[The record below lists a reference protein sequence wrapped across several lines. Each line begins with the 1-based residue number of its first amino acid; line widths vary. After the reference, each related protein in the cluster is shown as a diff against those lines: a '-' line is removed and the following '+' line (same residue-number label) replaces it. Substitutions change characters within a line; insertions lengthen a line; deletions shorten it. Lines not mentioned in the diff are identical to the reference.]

1 MLPVCRDLY
10 RKGFFPDLP
19 WPKEDDPHEN
29 YNPDADEP
37 DVPVKIPYLNAPVLK
52 LSLPVYP
59 ISVPHL
65 MSLPLVL
72 LFGLG
77 LEMDI
82 ESLPYRL
89 LPGTVIA
96 EFPAAPAMAEIFA
109 KFPERDFERYHM
121 YLAGFRDNSYFLGLK
136 NQRIIEIITTAWK
149 VATQARQ
156 IRQRQQKVLPQPRR

>member
-1 MLPVCRDLY
+1 
-10 RKGFFPDLP
+10 
-19 WPKEDDPHEN
+19 
-29 YNPDADEP
+29 
-37 DVPVKIPYLNAPVLK
+37 
-52 LSLPVYP
+52 
-59 ISVPHL
+59 

-156 IRQRQQKVLPQPRR
+156 IRQRQQKVLPQPRRWNDLGLPTTLSLTVLCGADMASTRREAIVTQSAIGARFSVDSKVRDPYFR